1 VNDTDASLMER
12 IERAN
17 RGRDP
22 QRLQLKYR
30 AMAADVFTFFRGTC
44 HLFAEDWPADS
55 ELDRAPGTWICGDLH
70 LENFGAY
77 KGDNRLEYFDIN
89 DFDEAIQA
97 PCTRDV
103 ARLST
108 SILLAAE
115 NLGLQRTQALQLC
128 QRFVEIYA
136 AELAEGKARWIE
148 RETANGMVKDLLKRL
163 RRRKRRDLLDRRTEL
178 RGAVRNIRLDGVHAS
193 AASRA
198 ERKKIKSFIATLA
211 ADRAEPGFFKVID
224 VARRIAGTGSLGVER
239 YIVLIQGKGSPDKNY
254 LIDVK
259 QACPSAWQARADA
272 SQPMW
277 RTEAERVVS
286 VQKWVQAA
294 SPALLKPVRIESRPF
309 VLREL
314 QPVED
319 RLALAHW
326 NGKIRRL
333 EKVLS
338 TMGRV
343 TAWGH
348 LRGAA
353 RRGAWPVDS
362 FVDFAAERGW
372 RRLVTEHAEHYRSQ
386 VRRDWREFCQVMTSR
401 ALGETAYL
409 SQ

>member
-1 VNDTDASLMER
+1 
-12 IERAN
+12 
-17 RGRDP
+17 
-22 QRLQLKYR
+22 
-30 AMAADVFTFFRGTC
+30 
-44 HLFAEDWPADS
+44 
-55 ELDRAPGTWICGDLH
+55 
-70 LENFGAY
+70 
-77 KGDNRLEYFDIN
+77 
-89 DFDEAIQA
+89 
-97 PCTRDV
+97 
-103 ARLST
+103 
-108 SILLAAE
+108 
-115 NLGLQRTQALQLC
+115 
-128 QRFVEIYA
+128 
-136 AELAEGKARWIE
+136 
-148 RETANGMVKDLLKRL
+148 
-163 RRRKRRDLLDRRTEL
+163 
-178 RGAVRNIRLDGVHAS
+178 
-193 AASRA
+193 
-198 ERKKIKSFIATLA
+198 
-211 ADRAEPGFFKVID
+211 
-224 VARRIAGTGSLGVER
+224 VER